1 MKREGLMGMNR
12 KDLIAD
18 MKKSVGDGQGF
29 ITLSGIAKYIGVRS
43 HHSVDK
49 YVNGLERINGKYYF
63 IPDVADS
70 ILRLGGDIK

>member
-1 MKREGLMGMNR
+1 MIREGLMVMTKR
-12 KDLIAD
+12 ELIAD
-18 MKKSVGDGQGF
+18 MKQSVGGGGF
-29 ITLSGIAKYIGVRS
+29 ITLSGLQKYIGVKH

-70 ILRLGGDIK
+70 MLRTGGVK